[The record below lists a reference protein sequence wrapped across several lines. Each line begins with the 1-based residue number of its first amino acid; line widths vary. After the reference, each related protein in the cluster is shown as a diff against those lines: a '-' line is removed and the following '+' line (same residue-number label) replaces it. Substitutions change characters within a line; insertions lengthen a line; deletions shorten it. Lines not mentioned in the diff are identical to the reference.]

1 MNVVLI
7 SGRCLSNKHSFK
19 ITHILHFSI
28 GTFYSISGNSRGE
41 QPIDLITHAT
51 RRPIELL

>member
-19 ITHILHFSI
+19 ITHILDFSI
-28 GTFYSISGNSRGE
+28 GTFYSISGNRGE
-41 QPIDLITHAT
+41 QPIDLINHAT